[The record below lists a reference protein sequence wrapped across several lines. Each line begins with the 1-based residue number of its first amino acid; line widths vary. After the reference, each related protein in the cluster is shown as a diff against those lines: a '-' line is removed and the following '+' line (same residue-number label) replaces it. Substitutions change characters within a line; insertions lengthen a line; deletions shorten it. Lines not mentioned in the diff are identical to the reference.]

1 MSHIP
6 TAEPSAVIVQLSD
19 LHFSVDDPGLEARN
33 ALIRE
38 RLCADLEVLIGQLDR
53 SADVVVVTGDIAY
66 GGKEAE
72 YQHANAWFHR
82 VIDPITNGST
92 RVLCVPGN
100 HDVDWSR
107 IGQTHKAHRLNIARC
122 PDEELDVVLDEYLSE
137 DGQAILHPLGAYNT
151 YASSLGC
158 QLLDRFCWDS
168 HQAIGGGY
176 ELDFRG
182 VTTVVNSYDSDGS
195 GTLAVH
201 ANQLLKSPAPGRIPI
216 LLAHHDT
223 FFWRRQHKLHT
234 EVTRRMAVAMY
245 GHTHTPRMQKVE
257 NCLEVTAGAVQ
268 PEEGKDWMPA
278 YNVLRLTVQPTTG
291 PSATMTVEVWR
302 RRWGSDYDSFI
313 PDTETGTCDVR
324 QVEVPTAS
332 PTPTGTMETGPET
345 AEEEVRVALTTPEG
359 DPHPVREV
367 QRALYDLGAG
377 DRITILATLGLPID
391 DLAQLPAHR
400 LIPEAA
406 AAVVAAGQLDV
417 FRRLIAKRGKT
428 TDGDADA

>member
-1 MSHIP
+1 MTKIP
-6 TAEPSAVIVQLSD
+6 TTEPSAVVVQLSD

-38 RLCADLEVLIGQLDR
+38 RLCADLEMLVGQLGR
-53 SADVVVVTGDIAY
+53 PADVVVVTGDIAY

-72 YQHANAWFHR
+72 YQHASAWFQR

-100 HDVDWSR
+100 HDVDWNR
-107 IGQTHKAHRLNIARC
+107 IGQTHKAHRLHIARC
-122 PDEELDVVLDEYLSE
+122 PDEELDSMLDEYLSE
-137 DGQAILHPLGAYNT
+137 DGQAILHPLGAYNV
-151 YASSLGC
+151 YASSIGC
-158 QLLDRFCWDS
+158 QILDRFCWDS
-168 HQAIGGGY
+168 RLPIGGGY

-182 VTTVVNSYDSDGS
+182 VTTVVNSYDSDGP

-201 ANQLLKSPAPGRIPI
+201 ANQLLKSPAPGRVPI

-257 NCLEVTAGAVQ
+257 NCLEVTGGAVQ

-278 YNVLRLTVQPTTG
+278 YNLLRLSVAPTDG
-291 PSATMTVEVWR
+291 PTATMTVEVWR
-302 RRWGSDYDSFI
+302 RRWGSDYDGFV
-313 PDTETGTCDVR
+313 PDTESGTCDVR
-324 QVEVPTAS
+324 QVEVSAAS
-332 PTPTGTMETGPET
+332 PTPASETET
-345 AEEEVRVALTTPEG
+345 APDGAEEEVRVALTTPEG

-377 DRITILATLGLPID
+377 DRITILAELGLPID
-391 DLAQLPAHR
+391 DLAELPAHR

-406 AAVVAAGQLDV
+406 AAVVAAGQLDA
-417 FRRLIAKRGKT
+417 FRRILAERGNASH
-428 TDGDADA
+428 GGAGA